1 MKRKA
6 PFKVLSTLAIA
17 AIIGCTSVMSA
28 PLAYAETPAK
38 EKDNVSTT
46 PIDYNLIQ
54 EDRLAEALKER
65 GTINPASSKEET
77 KKAVEQYIEKKQGDQ
92 ANKEILP
99 EDTAKEASDFVKK
112 VKEKKM
118 EEKENVKKAEKNVSP
133 EQKPEPNKKQ
143 LNGQVPT
150 SKAKQAPYKGSV
162 RSDKVLVL
170 LVEFS
175 DYKHNN
181 INQTPGYMYSKDFS
195 REHYQKM
202 LFGNEP
208 YTLFDGSKVKTFK
221 QYYEEQSGGSY
232 TTDGYVTEWLTVP
245 GKASDYGADGSS
257 GHDNKG
263 PKGARDL
270 VKEALHAAAEKG
282 LDLSQ
287 FDQFDRYDTNGDG
300 NQNEPDGVIDHLM
313 VIHSGVGQEAGGG
326 KLGDDAIWSHRSK
339 LATDPVAIEG
349 TKSKVDYFGG
359 KVAAHDYTIEPEDG
373 AVGVFAHEFGH
384 DLGLPDE
391 YDTKYTG
398 AGSPVEAW
406 SLMSG
411 GSWTGKIAGTEP
423 TSFSPQNKDFLQKN
437 MGGNWAKILEVD
449 YDKIKRGV
457 GIPTYIDQS
466 VTKSNRPGVVRVNL
480 PGKSVET
487 IKPEFGKHAYY
498 STRGDDMHTTLETP
512 FFDLTKGTNAK
523 FDYKA
528 NYELEAEC
536 DFVEVHAVTED
547 GTKILIDRLGEKVVQ
562 GDKDTTDGKWID
574 KSYDLSQFKGKK
586 VKLQF
591 DYITDPALTYKGF
604 AMDSVNVTVD
614 GQVVFSDDAEGQ
626 SKMQL
631 NGFVVSDGT
640 EKKPHYYYL
649 EWRNYAG
656 SDNGLKA
663 GRGPVYNTGLVV
675 WYADDS
681 FKDNWVGVH
690 PGEGFLGVVDSHPE
704 AFVGNLNGKPAY
716 GNTGMQIADAAF
728 SFDQTPAWSVNS
740 LTRGQFNYTGLQGV
754 TTFDDS
760 KVYSNKQIAD
770 AGRKVPNLGLKFQVV
785 GQAED
790 KSAGAVW
797 IKR

>member
-1 MKRKA
+1 MKKKT
-6 PFKVLSTLAIA
+6 PFRVFSALAITTLLSCSFT
-17 AIIGCTSVMSA
+17 IGGQSA
-28 PLAYAETPAK
+28 FAETTAK
-38 EKDNVSTT
+38 SSSKNPTT
-46 PIDYNLIQ
+46 PIDENLIQ
-54 EDRLAEALKER
+54 EERLAEALKER
-65 GTINPASSKEET
+65 GMIHPSASKEET
-77 KKAVEQYIEKKQGDQ
+77 KKAVEQYIENKKGDQ
-92 ANKEILP
+92 SNKEVLP
-99 EDTAKEASDFVKK
+99 GDSAKEASDFVKQE
-112 VKEKKM
+112 KETKM
-118 EEKENVKKAEKNVSP
+118 EEKEKVKNPVQSGRP
-133 EQKPEPNKKQ
+133 EQMPSASKKQ
-143 LNGQVPT
+143 LNGKVPTTPAKQVPYNG
-150 SKAKQAPYKGSV
+150 AV
-162 RSDKVLVL
+162 RTDKVLVL

-181 INQTPGYMYSKDFS
+181 IDQTSGYMYSKDFS

-208 YTLFDGSKVKTFK
+208 FTLFDGSKVKTFK
-221 QYYEEQSGGSY
+221 QYYEEQSGSSY

-245 GKASDYGADGSS
+245 GKATDYGADAKS

-263 PKGARDL
+263 PKGPRDL
-270 VKEALHAAAEKG
+270 VKEALKAAADKG

-287 FDQFDRYDTNGDG
+287 FDQFDRYDTNRDG

-313 VIHSGVGQEAGGG
+313 VIHAGVGQEAGGG
-326 KLGDDAIWSHRSK
+326 KLGDNAIWSHRSK
-339 LATDPVAIEG
+339 LARDPVAIEG
-349 TKSKVDYFGG
+349 TKSKVSNWGG

-398 AGSPVEAW
+398 NGSPVEAW

-437 MGGNWAKILEVD
+437 MGGNWANIIEVD

-457 GIPTYIDQS
+457 GVPTYIDQS
-466 VTKSNRPGVVRVNL
+466 VTKSNRPGLVRVNL
-480 PGKSVET
+480 PGKSIET
-487 IKPEFGKHAYY
+487 IKPAFGKKTYY
-498 STRGDDMHTTLETP
+498 STRGDDIHTTLETP
-512 FFDLTKGTNAK
+512 LFDLTKAGAAK

-547 GTKILIDRLGEKVVQ
+547 GTKILLDKLGGKVVK
-562 GDKDTTDGKWID
+562 DDMDTTEGKWID

-591 DYITDPALTYKGF
+591 DYITDPAVAYKGF
-604 AMDSVNVTVD
+604 AVDNTILTVD
-614 GQVVFSDDAEGQ
+614 GNVTFSDDAEGQ
-626 SKMQL
+626 AKMKL

-640 EKKPHYYYL
+640 EMKSHYYYL

-663 GRGPVYNTGLVV
+663 GRGPAYNTGLVV

-681 FKDNWVGVH
+681 FKDNWVGQH

-704 AFVGNLNGKPAY
+704 VVVGTLSDKPVIGK
-716 GNTGMQIADAAF
+716 TGYQVADAAF

-740 LTRGQFNYTGLQGV
+740 SVRGQFNYAGLPGV

-760 KVYSNKQIAD
+760 KVYSNSQIPD
-770 AGRKVPNLGLKFQVV
+770 AGRKVPQLGLKFQVV
-785 GQAED
+785 GQADD

-797 IKR
+797 IRR

>member
-1 MKRKA
+1 MKRKT
-6 PFKVLSTLAIA
+6 PFKVLSSLAITTML
-17 AIIGCTSVMSA
+17 GCTFVFSA
-28 PLAYAETPAK
+28 SSTYAETPSQSK
-38 EKDNVSTT
+38 GEISTT
-46 PIDYNLIQ
+46 SIDNNLIQ

-65 GTINPASSKEET
+65 GTIDPSASKEET
-77 KKAVEQYIEKKQGDQ
+77 KKAVEQYIEKKKGDQ
-92 ANKEILP
+92 PNKEIFP
-99 EDTAKEASDFVKK
+99 GDPAKEASDFVKK
-112 VKEKKM
+112 VKETKM
-118 EEKENVKKAEKNVSP
+118 EEKEKVKKPAKNVNAEQTP
-133 EQKPEPNKKQ
+133 ELNKKQ
-143 LNGQVPT
+143 LNGKVPT
-150 SKAKQAPYKGSV
+150 FPAKQAPYNGAV
-162 RSDKVLVL
+162 RTDKVLVL

-181 INQTPGYMYSKDFS
+181 IEQTPGYMYSKDFS
-195 REHYQKM
+195 REHYQNM

-208 YTLFDGSKVKTFK
+208 FTLFDGSKVKTFK

-245 GKASDYGADGSS
+245 GKAADYGADGTS

-263 PKGARDL
+263 PKGPRDL
-270 VKEALHAAAEKG
+270 VKEALKAAAEKG
-282 LDLSQ
+282 IDLSQ
-287 FDQFDRYDTNGDG
+287 FDQFDRYDANGNG
-300 NQNEPDGVIDHLM
+300 NKNEPDGVIDHLM
-313 VIHSGVGQEAGGG
+313 VIHAGVGQEAGGG

-339 LATDPVAIEG
+339 LAKDPVAIEG
-349 TKSKVDYFGG
+349 TKSKVSYWDG

-391 YDTKYTG
+391 YDTNYTG
-398 AGSPVEAW
+398 TGSPVEAW

-437 MGGNWAKILEVD
+437 MGGNWAKIVEVD

-457 GIPTYIDQS
+457 GFPTYIDQS
-466 VTKSNRPGVVRVNL
+466 VTKSNRPGLVRVNL
-480 PGKSVET
+480 PGKSIET

-498 STRGDDMHTTLETP
+498 STRGDDIHTTLETRL
-512 FFDLTKGTNAK
+512 FDLTKAVNAK

-528 NYELEAEC
+528 NYELEANC
-536 DFVEVHAVTED
+536 DFIEVHAVTED
-547 GTKILIDRLGEKVVQ
+547 GTKTLIDKLGDKVVK
-562 GDKDTTDGKWID
+562 GDQDTTEGKWID

-604 AMDSVNVTVD
+604 AMDNVNVTVD
-614 GQVVFSDDAEGQ
+614 GKTVFSDDAEGQ
-626 SKMQL
+626 GKMNL
-631 NGFVVSDGT
+631 KGFVVSDGT
-640 EKKPHYYYL
+640 EKKQHYYYL

-656 SDNGLKA
+656 SDMGLKA
-663 GRGPVYNTGLVV
+663 SKGPVYNTGLVV

-681 FKDNWVGVH
+681 FKDNWVGEH

-704 AFVGNLNGKPAY
+704 AVVGNLSGKPVF
-716 GNTGMQIADAAF
+716 GTTGLQIADAAF
-728 SFDQTPAWSVNS
+728 SFDQTPAWNVNS
-740 LTRGQFNYTGLQGV
+740 LTRGQFNYPGLQGV

-760 KVYSNKQIAD
+760 KVYSNSQIPD
-770 AGRKVPNLGLKFQVV
+770 AGRKVPQLGLKFQVV
-785 GQAED
+785 GQADD

-797 IKR
+797 IHR

>member
-1 MKRKA
+1 MKRKT
-6 PFKVLSTLAIA
+6 PFKVFSSLAITTML
-17 AIIGCTSVMSA
+17 GCTFALGTSV
-28 PLAYAETPAK
+28 AYAETTSQSK
-38 EKDNVSTT
+38 GSISTT
-46 PIDYNLIQ
+46 PIDNNLIQ
-54 EDRLAEALKER
+54 EERLAEALKER
-65 GTINPASSKEET
+65 GTIDQSASKEET
-77 KKAVEQYIEKKQGDQ
+77 QKAVEQYIEKKKGDQ
-92 ANKEILP
+92 PNKEILP
-99 EDTAKEASDFVKK
+99 DDPAKEASDFVKK

-118 EEKENVKKAEKNVSP
+118 EEKEKVKKSVENASS
-133 EQKPEPNKKQ
+133 EQTPSQNKKQ
-143 LNGQVPT
+143 LNGKVPT
-150 SKAKQAPYKGSV
+150 SPAKQAPYNGAV
-162 RSDKVLVL
+162 RTDKVLVL

-181 INQTPGYMYSKDFS
+181 IEQSPGYMYANDFS

-208 YTLFDGSKVKTFK
+208 FTLFDGSKVKTFK

-245 GKASDYGADGSS
+245 GKAADYGADGKT

-270 VKEALHAAAEKG
+270 VKEALKAAAEKG

-313 VIHSGVGQEAGGG
+313 VIHAGVGQEAGGG

-339 LATDPVAIEG
+339 LAQDPVAIEG
-349 TKSKVDYFGG
+349 TKSKVSYWDG

-391 YDTKYTG
+391 YDTNYTG

-411 GSWTGKIAGTEP
+411 GSWTGRIAGTEP

-437 MGGNWAKILEVD
+437 MDGNWAKIVEVD

-457 GIPTYIDQS
+457 GFPTYIDQS
-466 VTKSNRPGVVRVNL
+466 VTKSNRPGLVRVNL
-480 PGKSVET
+480 PEKSVET
-487 IKPEFGKHAYY
+487 IKTGFGKHAYY

-512 FFDLTKGTNAK
+512 LFDLTKAANAK

-536 DFVEVHAVTED
+536 DFIEVHAVTED
-547 GTKILIDRLGEKVVQ
+547 GTKTLIDKLGDKVVK
-562 GDKDTTDGKWID
+562 GDQDTTEGKWID

-604 AMDSVNVTVD
+604 AMDNVNVTVD
-614 GQVVFSDDAEGQ
+614 GKVVFSDDAEGQ
-626 SKMQL
+626 AKMKL

-656 SDNGLKA
+656 SDEGLKV

-681 FKDNWVGVH
+681 FKDNWIGRH

-704 AFVGNLNGKPAY
+704 AVVGNLNGKPVY
-716 GNTGMQIADAAF
+716 GNTGLQIADAAF
-728 SFDQTPAWSVNS
+728 SLDQTPAWNVNS
-740 LTRGQFNYTGLQGV
+740 FTRGQFNYPGLPGV
-754 TTFDDS
+754 ATFDDS
-760 KVYSNKQIAD
+760 KVYSNTQIPD
-770 AGRKVPNLGLKFQVV
+770 AGRKVPQLGLKFQVV
-785 GQAED
+785 GQADD
-790 KSAGAVW
+790 KSAGAIW
-797 IKR
+797 IRR